1 MYDIIIIGMGI
12 SGITAGIYAK
22 RSNKKVLLIDKGL
35 PGGLLNNI
43 DKISNYPGLINI
55 SGPDFADIL
64 ETQVK
69 ELDIPYVLEEVKEV
83 DLTKEI
89 KKVITSNNTYET
101 KKIIFAMGRKP
112 KYLGL
117 DNEEYLLGK
126 GLSTCAMCDAN
137 FYKNE
142 SIAIVGTGNSALQ
155 EALYLANIV
164 SHIYL
169 INRRDGFRGE
179 EMLVKEVKDNPKIEI
194 IYNAN
199 IVSMN
204 EENNKLTS
212 ELQNT
217 TENLERIRDEA
228 AENDSSS
235 IEKSK
240 LIKKYISVLGYTDV
254 YGEGLR
260 LKYTPIQGQYEA
272 DIATDLRDIVNEL
285 KNAGIEA
292 ISINGQR
299 LINKSSIEMV
309 KNKIEINTV
318 EITSP
323 YIIDVIGNSEMI
335 NNSLIRPGGTI
346 ENIRST
352 GVKIDIQVKDN
363 IKINKFS
370 EYTMQ

>member
-212 ELQNT
+212 ITLDNKETLEVKGVFIYIGYRPA
-217 TENLERIRDEA
+217 TEFLPKEILDE
-228 AENDSSS
+228 NG
-235 IEKSK
+235 
-240 LIKKYISVLGYTDV
+240 YI
-254 YGEGLR
+254 
-260 LKYTPIQGQYEA
+260 
-272 DIATDLRDIVNEL
+272 IVNEKL
-285 KNAGIEA
+285 ETPIKDVYAIGDVIKKRY
-292 ISINGQR
+292 ISI
-299 LINKSSIEMV
+299 S
-309 KNKIEINTV
+309 
-318 EITSP
+318 
-323 YIIDVIGNSEMI
+323 NS
-335 NNSLIRPGGTI
+335 
-346 ENIRST
+346 NIRWS
-352 GVKIDIQVKDN
+352 K
-363 IKINKFS
+363 S
-370 EYTMQ
+370 YL